1 MVDYLCGV
9 TGGNV
14 PKRVELVHVPGPEPV
29 TTRPERDLAPTVVD
43 LGLRVKTV
51 TNNSVLVSL
60 IFRVQIV
67 VKVHIRKQLL
77 T

>member
-14 PKRVELVHVPGPEPV
+14 LKRVELVHVPGPEPV
-29 TTRPERDLAPTVVD
+29 TIRPERDSEPTVVD

>member
-1 MVDYLCGV
+1 MVAYLCGV

-14 PKRVELVHVPGPEPV
+14 PKRVELAHVPGPGPV

-51 TNNSVLVSL
+51 TNNSVLVSFFL
-60 IFRVQIV
+60 VLQ
-67 VKVHIRKQLL
+67 K
-77 T
+77 

>member
-29 TTRPERDLAPTVVD
+29 TTRPERDSEPTVVD

-51 TNNSVLVSL
+51 TNNSVLVSFFL
-60 IFRVQIV
+60 VLQ
-67 VKVHIRKQLL
+67 K
-77 T
+77 